1 MNGGGFS
8 FRKLTDNDG
17 MTLKKDMVYILEGFK
32 LTKTVDFISKLHLLM
47 LEKFLKISKNLRSF
61 FLCLSQ
67 NYLILAPALAPLFL
81 YFGSGS
87 SPILAL
93 KKLQI
98 FWFDNIKKL
107 YYKSNIIRNISQLW

>member
-32 LTKTVDFISKLHLLM
+32 LTKTVDFFSKLHLLM

-61 FLCLSQ
+61 FLCQSQ
-67 NYLILAPALAPLFL
+67 NYLISLQLWLHFFFILAPAPVL
-81 YFGSGS
+81 Y
-87 SPILAL
+87 
-93 KKLQI
+93 
-98 FWFDNIKKL
+98 WH
-107 YYKSNIIRNISQLW
+107 